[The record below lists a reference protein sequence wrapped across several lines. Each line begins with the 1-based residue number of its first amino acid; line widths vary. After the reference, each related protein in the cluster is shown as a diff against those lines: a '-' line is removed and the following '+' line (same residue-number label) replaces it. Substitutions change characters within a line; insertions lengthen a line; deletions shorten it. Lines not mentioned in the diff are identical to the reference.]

1 MNFGSQGLKLPSHD
15 VIIPPSP
22 YDKRYQLMGCTTMV
36 GRGWGGNGGLTL
48 EAECVGLGPCGE
60 LHHLLGVV
68 LELLLQL
75 WAAVGLERAS
85 GRMNTRRTHIQ

>member
-1 MNFGSQGLKLPSHD
+1 MRIPAHGVYNDGL
-15 VIIPPSP
+15 
-22 YDKRYQLMGCTTMV
+22 V
-36 GRGWGGNGGLTL
+36 GGWGGNGGLTL